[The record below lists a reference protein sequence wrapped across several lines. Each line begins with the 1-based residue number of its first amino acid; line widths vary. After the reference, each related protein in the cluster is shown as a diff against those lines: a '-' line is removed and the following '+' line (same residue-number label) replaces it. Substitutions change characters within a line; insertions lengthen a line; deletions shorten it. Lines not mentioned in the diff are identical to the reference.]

1 MSSTETGHAILASNP
16 TPPEIRG
23 ALMLIAGSHT
33 QKAQDEYEI
42 WQFYQERKAS

>member
-1 MSSTETGHAILASNP
+1 MTDAQTAAAIFASNP
-16 TPPEIRG
+16 TPQEIRG